1 MALPVKRNKV
11 LPTAGV
17 PAAELVTLMRGF
29 HAQDVPRWKD
39 GKASGAVGWVSRNTY
54 TACSLY
60 PRSVCFKVLAVS
72 ALSPSNS
79 ALNTASFSATCNFH
93 VQVYH
98 GGEEHMALQDEVN
111 NVSALAHSP
120 FLDGA
125 NKLFPQKYIHT
136 MDADSVGVLHEHS
149 LDLRR
154 LHVSV
159 FP

>member
-1 MALPVKRNKV
+1 M
-11 LPTAGV
+11 
-17 PAAELVTLMRGF
+17 
-29 HAQDVPRWKD
+29 
-39 GKASGAVGWVSRNTY
+39 
-54 TACSLY
+54 
-60 PRSVCFKVLAVS
+60 LAVS
-72 ALSPSNS
+72 ALSPPNS
-79 ALNTASFSATCNFH
+79 ALNTASFSATCNFL

-154 LHVSV
+154 LHLSV